1 MNAESLAAAIELL
14 RDDNNYYGDYGR
26 QFVSNSDVGTLIDR
40 PFDYGKQKE
49 KTVPMVIGGYFHT
62 LILEP
67 GKVDKFRIVE
77 SSTRNTKVYKEISNG
92 EICLLEHEVD
102 MVQKMRDV
110 IMANDLCK
118 YMIMGNDN
126 EFNLVEHEV
135 PGIAEI
141 DGILFKG
148 KADIINKDQG
158 LIIDLKTTSDLGS
171 FRRSAYKYNYD
182 SQAYIYRHIF
192 GLDMMF
198 IAIDKTTNALGIYD
212 CSDTFLESG
221 RQKVDAAIANYKLFV
236 QDDDFDR
243 DQYLINETL

>member
-102 MVQKMRDV
+102 MVQKIRDA

>member
-1 MNAESLAAAIELL
+1 MSPVDINKAIELL
-14 RDDNNYYGDYGR
+14 RDDDKYYGDFGR
-26 QFVSNSDVGTLIDR
+26 QFVSNSDVGTLIDN
-40 PFDYGKQKE
+40 PFAYGQQKE

-67 GKVDKFRIVE
+67 NKVDKFRIVE
-77 SSTRNTKVYKEISNG
+77 STTRNTKVYKEISDG
-92 EICLLEHEVD
+92 EICLLEHEAD

-118 YMIMGNDN
+118 YMIRGSDSDFSLI
-126 EFNLVEHEV
+126 EYEV

-141 DGILFKG
+141 DGVLFKG
-148 KADIINKDQG
+148 KADIINKDQAM
-158 LIIDLKTTSDLGS
+158 IVDLKTTSDLGG

-192 GLDMMF
+192 GLDMVF
-198 IAIDKTTNALGIYD
+198 IAIDKTTNMLGIYD
-212 CSDTFLESG
+212 CSDSFLDSG
-221 RQKVDAAIANYKLFV
+221 RQKVEKAIANYKLFV
-236 QDDDFDR
+236 KDADFDK